1 MENYIVGA
9 IVAAV
14 IVYSLYDYFFK
25 PASGIRARD
34 EKGKYVGDDKSTAHR
49 NEAYRDG
56 KKPTSR
62 KRKKPA
68 RKELAAKK
76 KPAKKVAKKKPA
88 KKAAKKAP
96 AKKGRPKKTTKKK

>member
-1 MENYIVGA
+1 MENYFVGA

-14 IVYSLYDYFFK
+14 IVYSIYDYFFK

-49 NEAYRDG
+49 NEAYKDG
-56 KKPTSR
+56 KKPASR

-76 KPAKKVAKKKPA
+76 KPAKKKAAKKT
-88 KKAAKKAP
+88 AKKAP
-96 AKKGRPKKTTKKK
+96 AKRGRPRKTTKKK